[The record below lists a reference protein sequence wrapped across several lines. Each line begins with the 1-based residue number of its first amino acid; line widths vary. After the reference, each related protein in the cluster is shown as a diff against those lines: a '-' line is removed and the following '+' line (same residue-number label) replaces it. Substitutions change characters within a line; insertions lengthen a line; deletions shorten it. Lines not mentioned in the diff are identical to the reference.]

1 MTEASTVEEITAEL
15 ALERQTLA
23 LYVTPEARAAVY
35 KRRINPLLERLTD
48 ALGSQPHE

>member
-35 KRRINPLLERLTD
+35 KRRIDPLLE
-48 ALGSQPHE
+48 ALMEHLIPEND